1 MFYSFKQLSF
11 IMTEII
17 ILMQYWKIPLQIN
30 NCSSPAQQKH
40 PLPEKSA
47 QAAPSRVY
55 RDLLSM
61 EI

>member
-1 MFYSFKQLSF
+1 
-11 IMTEII
+11 MTEII